1 MFSHI
6 KRYVVVGLIA
16 ILPLWITYFILLAVF
31 NVVVSLARPFI
42 TALPFLPES
51 PFLLNLLSFVVT
63 ILFVFGLGVF
73 MTNVV
78 GRKIFLMFE
87 AYLQRIPI
95 LSGIYTSIRK
105 LINIFYDEGPMTRRF
120 ERVGLVEYPRKGLY
134 SIGFITSEGGP
145 TLTRRVGREVLT
157 VFVPTTPNPTSGVLI
172 VVPKEDVIP
181 MDISVDSAVKM
192 IISGG
197 IMPLEP

>member
-63 ILFVFGLGVF
+63 ILFVFTRV
-73 MTNVV
+73 
-78 GRKIFLMFE
+78 
-87 AYLQRIPI
+87 QR
-95 LSGIYTSIRK
+95 TWWA
-105 LINIFYDEGPMTRRF
+105 ERF
-120 ERVGLVEYPRKGLY
+120 
-134 SIGFITSEGGP
+134 S
-145 TLTRRVGREVLT
+145 
-157 VFVPTTPNPTSGVLI
+157 
-172 VVPKEDVIP
+172 
-181 MDISVDSAVKM
+181 
-192 IISGG
+192 
-197 IMPLEP
+197 